1 MEIII
6 IINHKLRK
14 ALELFVHITLLGV
27 WLCPPLRF
35 HHLEDLAP
43 HLTVLGEGLAVVSG
57 QFQSSLHAVIGHL
70 HTFDKVSK
78 LDVVRV
84 GVPLG
89 REQGQPV
96 WRHLQDVEHLPGVG
110 GDEVPQL
117 GLVRQLG
124 EGRISKLDLVWSGQ
138 GHQLGHDPGLVI
150 ILQFVTGEGE
160 QNIVRHQVPE
170 VAGESSRSLGSST
183 VL

>member
-1 MEIII
+1 M
-6 IINHKLRK
+6 
-14 ALELFVHITLLGV
+14 
-27 WLCPPLRF
+27 
-35 HHLEDLAP
+35 
-43 HLTVLGEGLAVVSG
+43 
-57 QFQSSLHAVIGHL
+57 
-70 HTFDKVSK
+70 
-78 LDVVRV
+78 
-84 GVPLG
+84 
-89 REQGQPV
+89 
-96 WRHLQDVEHLPGVG
+96 HLQDVKHLPGVG

-124 EGRISKLDLVWSGQ
+124 EGWISKLDLVWSGQ
-138 GHQLGHDPGLVI
+138 GHQLGCYPGLVI

>member
-1 MEIII
+1 MLI
-6 IINHKLRK
+6 
-14 ALELFVHITLLGV
+14 VLLGV
-27 WLCPPLRF
+27 WLGSTFCL
-35 HHLEDLAP
+35 HHLVNLGP
-43 HLTVLGEGLAVVSG
+43 LLTVLGEGLVVVSG
-57 QFQSSLHAVIGHL
+57 QFHSSLHAVIGHL
-70 HTFDKVSK
+70 QSFDKVSK

-89 REQGQPV
+89 RGQGQPV

-138 GHQLGHDPGLVI
+138 GHQLGRDPGLVI

-160 QNIVRHQVPE
+160 QNIVWHQVPE